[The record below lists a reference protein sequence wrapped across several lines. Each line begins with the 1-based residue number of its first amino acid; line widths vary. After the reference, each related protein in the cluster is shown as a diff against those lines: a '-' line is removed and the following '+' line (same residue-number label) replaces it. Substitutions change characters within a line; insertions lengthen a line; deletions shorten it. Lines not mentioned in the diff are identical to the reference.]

1 MEVITRGDVNMKYG
15 VKQIGKY
22 KYYTVTYK
30 GKTLYSKSKAEL
42 RIKYKAYVD
51 KEKEREQLRLKKDV
65 KLSLGIKDYLEKK
78 VGKVK
83 PTSFNSISNHINKL
97 MNSKLS
103 NYYISDI
110 TTGDLDSFINNL
122 KLSYSSKK
130 TVRIIYNNM
139 FDYFLKERF
148 INYNPVKGVEINK
161 PKVVPEE
168 PHQWE
173 YDEVKDKIMQSDKYK
188 LELLLLL
195 TVGLRIGELRALTK
209 SDFNTTDRSIRINKT
224 HARYKEDGVVV
235 EKSITPKTTQS
246 IRTVYYPAELDSLIE
261 SRLKY
266 YKPNQRLFTSTVATY
281 NNQLKRLL
289 GPEAHVHMLRS
300 LSITHMVES
309 GIPLDV
315 VQKYHGH
322 SIGSSVTYKHYF
334 KPTNNRY
341 KNIIEDYLK

>member
-1 MEVITRGDVNMKYG
+1 MKVNTKEGDIMKYG
-15 VKQIGKY
+15 KKQIGKY
-22 KYYTVTYK
+22 SYYTVTYK
-30 GKTLYSKSKAEL
+30 GKTLYSKNKKDL
-42 RIKYKAYVD
+42 KVKLDLYVE
-51 KEKEREQLRLKKDV
+51 KVKEREQLRLKKDIR
-65 KLSLGIKDYLEKK
+65 LSLGIKDYLEKK

-83 PTSFNSISNHINKL
+83 PTSFNSISNHINKML
-97 MNSKLS
+97 NSKLS

-168 PHQWE
+168 PHQWK
-173 YDEVKDKIMQSDKYK
+173 YDDVKDKIMDSDKYK

-195 TVGLRIGELRALTK
+195 TVGCRIGELRALTK
-209 SDFNTTDRSIRINKT
+209 SDFNTTDKSIRINKT
-224 HARYKEDGVVV
+224 YARYKEDGVVV
-235 EKSITPKTTQS
+235 EKSIPPKTSQS
-246 IRTVYYPAELDSLIE
+246 IRTVYYPQELDELIE

-281 NNQLKRLL
+281 NNQLKKLL
-289 GPEAHVHMLRS
+289 GKDAHVHMLRS
-300 LSITHMVES
+300 LCITNMVES
-309 GIPLDV
+309 NIPTDV
-315 VQKYHGH
+315 IQRFVGH
-322 SIGSSVTYKHYF
+322 EIGSSVIYKHYY

-341 KNIIEDYLK
+341 KNIIEDYFR

>member
-1 MEVITRGDVNMKYG
+1 MLMKYG

-30 GKTLYSKSKAEL
+30 GKTLYSKTKKDL
-42 RIKYKAYVD
+42 KVKLDLYVD
-51 KEKEREQLRLKKDV
+51 KVKEREQLRLKKDI

-78 VGKVK
+78 EGKVK

-97 MNSKLS
+97 MDSKLA

-139 FDYFLKERF
+139 FDYFLKERW

-161 PKVVPEE
+161 PKVIPQEE
-168 PHQWE
+168 NTQWE
-173 YDEVKDKIMQSDKYK
+173 YDEVKDKIMESDKYK

-195 TVGLRIGELRALTK
+195 TVGLRIGELRALVK
-209 SDFNTTDRSIRINKT
+209 SDFNTTDRSISINKT

-235 EKSITPKTTQS
+235 EKSIAPKTTQS
-246 IRTVYYPAELDSLIE
+246 IRTVYYPAELDELIE
-261 SRLKY
+261 AKLKY
-266 YKPNQRLFTSTVATY
+266 YKLNQRLFTSTVATY

-300 LSITHMVES
+300 LCITHMVES
-309 GIPLDV
+309 NIPTDIIQRFV
-315 VQKYHGH
+315 GH
-322 SIGSSVTYKHYF
+322 EIGGRTLYKHYF

-341 KNIIEDYLK
+341 KNIVEDYLKR

>member
-1 MEVITRGDVNMKYG
+1 MKYG

-30 GKTLYSKSKAEL
+30 GKTLYSRSRKEL
-42 RIKYKAYVD
+42 REKYNDYKA
-51 KEKEREQLRLKKDV
+51 KEEEREKLRLKKDI

-78 VGKVK
+78 EGKVK

-97 MNSKLS
+97 LNSKLA
-103 NYYISDI
+103 NDYISDI

-139 FDYFLKERF
+139 FDYFLKERW

-173 YDEVKDKIMQSDKYK
+173 YDEVKKGIMQSDKYK

-195 TVGLRIGELRALTK
+195 TLGCRIGELRALTK

-235 EKSITPKTTQS
+235 EKSIAPKTIQS
-246 IRTVYYPAELDSLIE
+246 IRTVYYPQELDSLIE
-261 SRLKY
+261 ARLKY

-289 GPEAHVHMLRS
+289 GPEAHVHLLRS

-309 GIPLDV
+309 NIPTDIIQRFV
-315 VQKYHGH
+315 GH
-322 SIGSSVTYKHYF
+322 EIGGRTLYKHYF

-341 KNIIEDYLK
+341 KNTIEDYFK